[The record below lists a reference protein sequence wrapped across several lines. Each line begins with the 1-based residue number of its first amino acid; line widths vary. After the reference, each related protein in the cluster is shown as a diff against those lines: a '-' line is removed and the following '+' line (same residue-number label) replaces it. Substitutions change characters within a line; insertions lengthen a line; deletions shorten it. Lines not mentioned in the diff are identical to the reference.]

1 MTACALPRFMFTW
14 VPSGNVRLTPESMS
28 QDSDRGAGLSVAI
41 GRNRLP
47 ESSDKGGIGSPMP
60 SCRQSRRRFLASF
73 TDSPLFSIHRFILP
87 CLTLHLFRKEVRVAV
102 GLWDSSFKNAFHT
115 LSYRFAAI
123 ILVIL
128 YSRGKGKELK
138 DAEQGCIADTLT
150 MNLGINFFI
159 IQIAVLIQFQ
169 LTNFLIMRYY
179 GPSDV
184 TEYNVAQKYF
194 SMLFMV
200 WNIIITPL
208 WVATTDAFV
217 REDFIWI
224 RNALKKYLKLTLV
237 FLSLGI
243 LMFFVSPLF
252 FKLWL
257 HDTVMVSKGLSFWL
271 LVYYF
276 VQIFA
281 SVFVIVLNGCGVLKT
296 QTITSIISPFVF
308 LLVFF
313 LLKDYGVGFYSVL
326 IASIVANFNGIVIAP
341 IQCLQLFWKR
351 MN

>member
-115 LSYRFAAI
+115 LSYRFAAV

-150 MNLGINFFI
+150 HSPSFVGVF
-159 IQIAVLIQFQ
+159 VLA
-169 LTNFLIMRYY
+169 TPKN
-179 GPSDV
+179 D
-184 TEYNVAQKYF
+184 
-194 SMLFMV
+194 LFRLP
-200 WNIIITPL
+200 N
-208 WVATTDAFV
+208 
-217 REDFIWI
+217 
-224 RNALKKYLKLTLV
+224 K
-237 FLSLGI
+237 G
-243 LMFFVSPLF
+243 LF
-252 FKLWL
+252 FAFSNK
-257 HDTVMVSKGLSFWL
+257 SKE
-271 LVYYF
+271 
-276 VQIFA
+276 
-281 SVFVIVLNGCGVLKT
+281 
-296 QTITSIISPFVF
+296 
-308 LLVFF
+308 
-313 LLKDYGVGFYSVL
+313 
-326 IASIVANFNGIVIAP
+326 
-341 IQCLQLFWKR
+341 
-351 MN
+351 

>member
-115 LSYRFAAI
+115 LSYRFAAV

-128 YSRGKGKELK
+128 YSCGKGKELK

-150 MNLGINFFI
+150 VGWLFYCFSDCRRACFGLSMASIDPTKLRIYFGLSSLPLG
-159 IQIAVLIQFQ
+159 
-169 LTNFLIMRYY
+169 
-179 GPSDV
+179 
-184 TEYNVAQKYF
+184 
-194 SMLFMV
+194 
-200 WNIIITPL
+200 
-208 WVATTDAFV
+208 
-217 REDFIWI
+217 
-224 RNALKKYLKLTLV
+224 
-237 FLSLGI
+237 FLSWNRAGGGT
-243 LMFFVSPLF
+243 
-252 FKLWL
+252 
-257 HDTVMVSKGLSFWL
+257 H
-271 LVYYF
+271 
-276 VQIFA
+276 
-281 SVFVIVLNGCGVLKT
+281 
-296 QTITSIISPFVF
+296 
-308 LLVFF
+308 
-313 LLKDYGVGFYSVL
+313 L
-326 IASIVANFNGIVIAP
+326 I
-341 IQCLQLFWKR
+341 C
-351 MN
+351 

>member
-115 LSYRFAAI
+115 LSYRFAAV

-150 MNLGINFFI
+150 PAKRSRIHLLQQKPAAGETPALGHGRLHAISETSGKRDLRDTLFQYWQEGMRNTLQDPVRHTERNIVEINKISQETEHRWFRARKLLI
-159 IQIAVLIQFQ
+159 I
-169 LTNFLIMRYY
+169 
-179 GPSDV
+179 
-184 TEYNVAQKYF
+184 
-194 SMLFMV
+194 
-200 WNIIITPL
+200 
-208 WVATTDAFV
+208 
-217 REDFIWI
+217 
-224 RNALKKYLKLTLV
+224 
-237 FLSLGI
+237 
-243 LMFFVSPLF
+243 
-252 FKLWL
+252 
-257 HDTVMVSKGLSFWL
+257 
-271 LVYYF
+271 
-276 VQIFA
+276 
-281 SVFVIVLNGCGVLKT
+281 
-296 QTITSIISPFVF
+296 SIIFD
-308 LLVFF
+308 
-313 LLKDYGVGFYSVL
+313 K
-326 IASIVANFNGIVIAP
+326 N
-341 IQCLQLFWKR
+341 R
-351 MN
+351 

>member
-47 ESSDKGGIGSPMP
+47 ESSDKGDIGPPMP

-115 LSYRFAAI
+115 LSYRFAAV

-150 MNLGINFFI
+150 FPKR
-159 IQIAVLIQFQ
+159 AAAQFV
-169 LTNFLIMRYY
+169 
-179 GPSDV
+179 G
-184 TEYNVAQKYF
+184 K
-194 SMLFMV
+194 
-200 WNIIITPL
+200 
-208 WVATTDAFV
+208 
-217 REDFIWI
+217 
-224 RNALKKYLKLTLV
+224 
-237 FLSLGI
+237 SL
-243 LMFFVSPLF
+243 
-252 FKLWL
+252 
-257 HDTVMVSKGLSFWL
+257 
-271 LVYYF
+271 
-276 VQIFA
+276 
-281 SVFVIVLNGCGVLKT
+281 C
-296 QTITSIISPFVF
+296 F
-308 LLVFF
+308 LL
-313 LLKDYGVGFYSVL
+313 LR
-326 IASIVANFNGIVIAP
+326 IAP
-341 IQCLQLFWKR
+341 VGP
-351 MN
+351 

>member
-115 LSYRFAAI
+115 LSYRFAAV

-150 MNLGINFFI
+150 CHQDACDRKTEHVRSLFPLNVNPHQKNGACPFTSL
-159 IQIAVLIQFQ
+159 L
-169 LTNFLIMRYY
+169 FLRYCMWK
-179 GPSDV
+179 
-184 TEYNVAQKYF
+184 NQH
-194 SMLFMV
+194 
-200 WNIIITPL
+200 
-208 WVATTDAFV
+208 TTRDHG
-217 REDFIWI
+217 RKD
-224 RNALKKYLKLTLV
+224 
-237 FLSLGI
+237 
-243 LMFFVSPLF
+243 
-252 FKLWL
+252 
-257 HDTVMVSKGLSFWL
+257 KGHE
-271 LVYYF
+271 
-276 VQIFA
+276 
-281 SVFVIVLNGCGVLKT
+281 
-296 QTITSIISPFVF
+296 P
-308 LLVFF
+308 
-313 LLKDYGVGFYSVL
+313 D
-326 IASIVANFNGIVIAP
+326 
-341 IQCLQLFWKR
+341 
-351 MN
+351 

>member
-115 LSYRFAAI
+115 LSYRFAAV

-150 MNLGINFFI
+150 SRVGGNAPFSPDSRSCGPILLRFRCEPIHAVCTSGDKTELLGCSG
-159 IQIAVLIQFQ
+159 LG
-169 LTNFLIMRYY
+169 R
-179 GPSDV
+179 
-184 TEYNVAQKYF
+184 
-194 SMLFMV
+194 
-200 WNIIITPL
+200 L
-208 WVATTDAFV
+208 WRHPRV
-217 REDFIWI
+217 
-224 RNALKKYLKLTLV
+224 
-237 FLSLGI
+237 
-243 LMFFVSPLF
+243 
-252 FKLWL
+252 
-257 HDTVMVSKGLSFWL
+257 
-271 LVYYF
+271 
-276 VQIFA
+276 
-281 SVFVIVLNGCGVLKT
+281 
-296 QTITSIISPFVF
+296 
-308 LLVFF
+308 
-313 LLKDYGVGFYSVL
+313 
-326 IASIVANFNGIVIAP
+326 
-341 IQCLQLFWKR
+341 
-351 MN
+351 

>member
-47 ESSDKGGIGSPMP
+47 ESSDKGDIGSPMP

-115 LSYRFAAI
+115 LSYRFAAV

-150 MNLGINFFI
+150 VVDNSR
-159 IQIAVLIQFQ
+159 V
-169 LTNFLIMRYY
+169 
-179 GPSDV
+179 P
-184 TEYNVAQKYF
+184 
-194 SMLFMV
+194 
-200 WNIIITPL
+200 
-208 WVATTDAFV
+208 
-217 REDFIWI
+217 
-224 RNALKKYLKLTLV
+224 
-237 FLSLGI
+237 
-243 LMFFVSPLF
+243 
-252 FKLWL
+252 
-257 HDTVMVSKGLSFWL
+257 
-271 LVYYF
+271 
-276 VQIFA
+276 
-281 SVFVIVLNGCGVLKT
+281 T
-296 QTITSIISPFVF
+296 QSGE
-308 LLVFF
+308 LAVFF
-313 LLKDYGVGFYSVL
+313 LLYSNLAGVDSYMFH
-326 IASIVANFNGIVIAP
+326 P
-341 IQCLQLFWKR
+341 HP
-351 MN
+351 

>member
-150 MNLGINFFI
+150 FF
-159 IQIAVLIQFQ
+159 LFF
-169 LTNFLIMRYY
+169 LTPQMQ
-179 GPSDV
+179 S
-184 TEYNVAQKYF
+184 
-194 SMLFMV
+194 
-200 WNIIITPL
+200 
-208 WVATTDAFV
+208 
-217 REDFIWI
+217 
-224 RNALKKYLKLTLV
+224 LTLKRYV
-237 FLSLGI
+237 FWEIQLAFPCFLSEKRAKENSLFVNKSKYTCNQETTLG
-243 LMFFVSPLF
+243 L
-252 FKLWL
+252 
-257 HDTVMVSKGLSFWL
+257 TAGN
-271 LVYYF
+271 
-276 VQIFA
+276 FA
-281 SVFVIVLNGCGVLKT
+281 I
-296 QTITSIISPFVF
+296 TIH
-308 LLVFF
+308 
-313 LLKDYGVGFYSVL
+313 
-326 IASIVANFNGIVIAP
+326 
-341 IQCLQLFWKR
+341 
-351 MN
+351 

>member
-115 LSYRFAAI
+115 LSYRFAAV

-128 YSRGKGKELK
+128 YSCGKGKELK

-150 MNLGINFFI
+150 KKQGKASWIPQN
-159 IQIAVLIQFQ
+159 
-169 LTNFLIMRYY
+169 TH
-179 GPSDV
+179 
-184 TEYNVAQKYF
+184 
-194 SMLFMV
+194 LFR
-200 WNIIITPL
+200 
-208 WVATTDAFV
+208 V
-217 REDFIWI
+217 RDCI
-224 RNALKKYLKLTLV
+224 
-237 FLSLGI
+237 
-243 LMFFVSPLF
+243 
-252 FKLWL
+252 
-257 HDTVMVSKGLSFWL
+257 
-271 LVYYF
+271 
-276 VQIFA
+276 
-281 SVFVIVLNGCGVLKT
+281 CGVK
-296 QTITSIISPFVF
+296 
-308 LLVFF
+308 
-313 LLKDYGVGFYSVL
+313 KNREKRVGFPQMRTILGSET
-326 IASIVANFNGIVIAP
+326 ASAGAKNRVSAVAIAP
-341 IQCLQLFWKR
+341 FAHGEKGFHEMERLRGPLR
-351 MN
+351 

>member
-115 LSYRFAAI
+115 LSYRFAAV

-128 YSRGKGKELK
+128 YSCGKGKELK

-150 MNLGINFFI
+150 ALGVQRAIWGRNEALMSHASSWLSDIVWELLSSIFPHFI
-159 IQIAVLIQFQ
+159 A
-169 LTNFLIMRYY
+169 FL
-179 GPSDV
+179 
-184 TEYNVAQKYF
+184 
-194 SMLFMV
+194 
-200 WNIIITPL
+200 
-208 WVATTDAFV
+208 
-217 REDFIWI
+217 
-224 RNALKKYLKLTLV
+224 
-237 FLSLGI
+237 
-243 LMFFVSPLF
+243 
-252 FKLWL
+252 
-257 HDTVMVSKGLSFWL
+257 HSF
-271 LVYYF
+271 
-276 VQIFA
+276 
-281 SVFVIVLNGCGVLKT
+281 
-296 QTITSIISPFVF
+296 
-308 LLVFF
+308 
-313 LLKDYGVGFYSVL
+313 
-326 IASIVANFNGIVIAP
+326 
-341 IQCLQLFWKR
+341 LFWVKPKR
-351 MN
+351 RR

>member
-115 LSYRFAAI
+115 LSYRFAAV

-150 MNLGINFFI
+150 SLG
-159 IQIAVLIQFQ
+159 QIALPYCRLYTIKRC
-169 LTNFLIMRYY
+169 I
-179 GPSDV
+179 
-184 TEYNVAQKYF
+184 
-194 SMLFMV
+194 
-200 WNIIITPL
+200 
-208 WVATTDAFV
+208 FV
-217 REDFIWI
+217 
-224 RNALKKYLKLTLV
+224 
-237 FLSLGI
+237 
-243 LMFFVSPLF
+243 
-252 FKLWL
+252 
-257 HDTVMVSKGLSFWL
+257 
-271 LVYYF
+271 VY
-276 VQIFA
+276 
-281 SVFVIVLNGCGVLKT
+281 
-296 QTITSIISPFVF
+296 
-308 LLVFF
+308 
-313 LLKDYGVGFYSVL
+313 
-326 IASIVANFNGIVIAP
+326 
-341 IQCLQLFWKR
+341 KR
-351 MN
+351 

>member
-115 LSYRFAAI
+115 LSYRFAAV

-150 MNLGINFFI
+150 KRPHKVAHFLWNLF
-159 IQIAVLIQFQ
+159 A
-169 LTNFLIMRYY
+169 
-179 GPSDV
+179 
-184 TEYNVAQKYF
+184 
-194 SMLFMV
+194 
-200 WNIIITPL
+200 
-208 WVATTDAFV
+208 
-217 REDFIWI
+217 
-224 RNALKKYLKLTLV
+224 
-237 FLSLGI
+237 
-243 LMFFVSPLF
+243 SPLF
-252 FKLWL
+252 FLRWRRVSEEISCLVVESGKCYQRMDGEELQYCCICSKSHIHREL
-257 HDTVMVSKGLSFWL
+257 H
-271 LVYYF
+271 
-276 VQIFA
+276 
-281 SVFVIVLNGCGVLKT
+281 GVVEEN
-296 QTITSIISPFVF
+296 S
-308 LLVFF
+308 
-313 LLKDYGVGFYSVL
+313 
-326 IASIVANFNGIVIAP
+326 
-341 IQCLQLFWKR
+341 
-351 MN
+351 

>member
-115 LSYRFAAI
+115 LSYRFAAV

-150 MNLGINFFI
+150 LPQNLLASLFPFSAPSSSRFAHAKHIKGPLPPFLRTSRQGLSGEGEDEKFFPLSPVI
-159 IQIAVLIQFQ
+159 YLYIV
-169 LTNFLIMRYY
+169 Y
-179 GPSDV
+179 
-184 TEYNVAQKYF
+184 
-194 SMLFMV
+194 
-200 WNIIITPL
+200 IIT
-208 WVATTDAFV
+208 
-217 REDFIWI
+217 
-224 RNALKKYLKLTLV
+224 
-237 FLSLGI
+237 
-243 LMFFVSPLF
+243 
-252 FKLWL
+252 
-257 HDTVMVSKGLSFWL
+257 
-271 LVYYF
+271 
-276 VQIFA
+276 A
-281 SVFVIVLNGCGVLKT
+281 S
-296 QTITSIISPFVF
+296 
-308 LLVFF
+308 
-313 LLKDYGVGFYSVL
+313 
-326 IASIVANFNGIVIAP
+326 
-341 IQCLQLFWKR
+341 
-351 MN
+351 

>member
-115 LSYRFAAI
+115 LSYRFAAV

-128 YSRGKGKELK
+128 YSCGKGKELK

-150 MNLGINFFI
+150 VTLRKINFGHFRAQRIVYINNILFI
-159 IQIAVLIQFQ
+159 Y
-169 LTNFLIMRYY
+169 T
-179 GPSDV
+179 
-184 TEYNVAQKYF
+184 
-194 SMLFMV
+194 
-200 WNIIITPL
+200 
-208 WVATTDAFV
+208 
-217 REDFIWI
+217 
-224 RNALKKYLKLTLV
+224 
-237 FLSLGI
+237 I
-243 LMFFVSPLF
+243 L
-252 FKLWL
+252 
-257 HDTVMVSKGLSFWL
+257 
-271 LVYYF
+271 
-276 VQIFA
+276 
-281 SVFVIVLNGCGVLKT
+281 
-296 QTITSIISPFVF
+296 
-308 LLVFF
+308 
-313 LLKDYGVGFYSVL
+313 
-326 IASIVANFNGIVIAP
+326 
-341 IQCLQLFWKR
+341 
-351 MN
+351 

>member
-115 LSYRFAAI
+115 LSYRFAAV

-150 MNLGINFFI
+150 FVYTFAPICAYLCRFCAQCLPITGKITTFAAVLLGYIT
-159 IQIAVLIQFQ
+159 QVVSRIAVW
-169 LTNFLIMRYY
+169 
-179 GPSDV
+179 
-184 TEYNVAQKYF
+184 
-194 SMLFMV
+194 
-200 WNIIITPL
+200 WNT
-208 WVATTDAFV
+208 
-217 REDFIWI
+217 
-224 RNALKKYLKLTLV
+224 
-237 FLSLGI
+237 
-243 LMFFVSPLF
+243 
-252 FKLWL
+252 
-257 HDTVMVSKGLSFWL
+257 
-271 LVYYF
+271 
-276 VQIFA
+276 
-281 SVFVIVLNGCGVLKT
+281 
-296 QTITSIISPFVF
+296 
-308 LLVFF
+308 
-313 LLKDYGVGFYSVL
+313 
-326 IASIVANFNGIVIAP
+326 
-341 IQCLQLFWKR
+341 KR
-351 MN
+351 

>member
-47 ESSDKGGIGSPMP
+47 ESSDKGDIGSPMP

-115 LSYRFAAI
+115 LSYRFAAV

-150 MNLGINFFI
+150 TKLRIFFGISSLFPSFFDRRG
-159 IQIAVLIQFQ
+159 QGRVFCVC
-169 LTNFLIMRYY
+169 FMKVRF
-179 GPSDV
+179 
-184 TEYNVAQKYF
+184 VARGGRK
-194 SMLFMV
+194 
-200 WNIIITPL
+200 
-208 WVATTDAFV
+208 
-217 REDFIWI
+217 E
-224 RNALKKYLKLTLV
+224 
-237 FLSLGI
+237 
-243 LMFFVSPLF
+243 
-252 FKLWL
+252 
-257 HDTVMVSKGLSFWL
+257 
-271 LVYYF
+271 
-276 VQIFA
+276 
-281 SVFVIVLNGCGVLKT
+281 
-296 QTITSIISPFVF
+296 
-308 LLVFF
+308 
-313 LLKDYGVGFYSVL
+313 VGFEE
-326 IASIVANFNGIVIAP
+326 F
-341 IQCLQLFWKR
+341 CCCK
-351 MN
+351 

>member
-28 QDSDRGAGLSVAI
+28 QESDRGAGLSVAI

-115 LSYRFAAI
+115 LSYRFAAV

-150 MNLGINFFI
+150 VSDPKKVRILGNP
-159 IQIAVLIQFQ
+159 
-169 LTNFLIMRYY
+169 TR
-179 GPSDV
+179 
-184 TEYNVAQKYF
+184 F
-194 SMLFMV
+194 S
-200 WNIIITPL
+200 
-208 WVATTDAFV
+208 
-217 REDFIWI
+217 
-224 RNALKKYLKLTLV
+224 
-237 FLSLGI
+237 
-243 LMFFVSPLF
+243 LF
-252 FKLWL
+252 FERK
-257 HDTVMVSKGLSFWL
+257 KGRRRADCSLTKVNARAIRRQRW
-271 LVYYF
+271 
-276 VQIFA
+276 
-281 SVFVIVLNGCGVLKT
+281 G
-296 QTITSIISPFVF
+296 
-308 LLVFF
+308 
-313 LLKDYGVGFYSVL
+313 
-326 IASIVANFNGIVIAP
+326 
-341 IQCLQLFWKR
+341 LQQAILR
-351 MN
+351 LQRIE

>member
-115 LSYRFAAI
+115 LSYRIAAI

-150 MNLGINFFI
+150 EKAGWIPQNAYLFRVRDCVCGGKKQGLGS
-159 IQIAVLIQFQ
+159 
-169 LTNFLIMRYY
+169 RYR
-179 GPSDV
+179 
-184 TEYNVAQKYF
+184 
-194 SMLFMV
+194 
-200 WNIIITPL
+200 PL
-208 WVATTDAFV
+208 CAW
-217 REDFIWI
+217 RE
-224 RNALKKYLKLTLV
+224 R
-237 FLSLGI
+237 
-243 LMFFVSPLF
+243 VS
-252 FKLWL
+252 
-257 HDTVMVSKGLSFWL
+257 
-271 LVYYF
+271 
-276 VQIFA
+276 
-281 SVFVIVLNGCGVLKT
+281 
-296 QTITSIISPFVF
+296 
-308 LLVFF
+308 
-313 LLKDYGVGFYSVL
+313 
-326 IASIVANFNGIVIAP
+326 
-341 IQCLQLFWKR
+341 
-351 MN
+351 

>member
-14 VPSGNVRLTPESMS
+14 VALGNVRLTPESMS

-115 LSYRFAAI
+115 LSYRFAAV

-150 MNLGINFFI
+150 LIPTQANRCSRYETGGKVHGKAWAGPPYDRGKG
-159 IQIAVLIQFQ
+159 QITIGASPKLPSARSLF
-169 LTNFLIMRYY
+169 TN
-179 GPSDV
+179 
-184 TEYNVAQKYF
+184 
-194 SMLFMV
+194 
-200 WNIIITPL
+200 
-208 WVATTDAFV
+208 
-217 REDFIWI
+217 
-224 RNALKKYLKLTLV
+224 
-237 FLSLGI
+237 
-243 LMFFVSPLF
+243 
-252 FKLWL
+252 
-257 HDTVMVSKGLSFWL
+257 H
-271 LVYYF
+271 
-276 VQIFA
+276 
-281 SVFVIVLNGCGVLKT
+281 LNH
-296 QTITSIISPFVF
+296 SNP
-308 LLVFF
+308 
-313 LLKDYGVGFYSVL
+313 
-326 IASIVANFNGIVIAP
+326 
-341 IQCLQLFWKR
+341 
-351 MN
+351 

>member
-115 LSYRFAAI
+115 LSYRFAAV

-150 MNLGINFFI
+150 FENPSQG
-159 IQIAVLIQFQ
+159 Q
-169 LTNFLIMRYY
+169 TNAKRHHFLVSMQVF
-179 GPSDV
+179 PHPDKASSSD
-184 TEYNVAQKYF
+184 
-194 SMLFMV
+194 
-200 WNIIITPL
+200 
-208 WVATTDAFV
+208 
-217 REDFIWI
+217 
-224 RNALKKYLKLTLV
+224 
-237 FLSLGI
+237 FLS
-243 LMFFVSPLF
+243 FRRVFYNR
-252 FKLWL
+252 
-257 HDTVMVSKGLSFWL
+257 GLL
-271 LVYYF
+271 RPHPRT
-276 VQIFA
+276 
-281 SVFVIVLNGCGVLKT
+281 C
-296 QTITSIISPFVF
+296 
-308 LLVFF
+308 
-313 LLKDYGVGFYSVL
+313 
-326 IASIVANFNGIVIAP
+326 
-341 IQCLQLFWKR
+341 
-351 MN
+351 

>member
-115 LSYRFAAI
+115 LSYRFAAV

-150 MNLGINFFI
+150 LN
-159 IQIAVLIQFQ
+159 
-169 LTNFLIMRYY
+169 
-179 GPSDV
+179 GP
-184 TEYNVAQKYF
+184 F
-194 SMLFMV
+194 G
-200 WNIIITPL
+200 
-208 WVATTDAFV
+208 
-217 REDFIWI
+217 R
-224 RNALKKYLKLTLV
+224 RNAVPCLSPFFPPFPLKHPVLPLV
-237 FLSLGI
+237 LSNITKKSVFSQTFLSKHLEGI
-243 LMFFVSPLF
+243 KKRRTFAPAFPN
-252 FKLWL
+252 KA
-257 HDTVMVSKGLSFWL
+257 HAEKGRA
-271 LVYYF
+271 
-276 VQIFA
+276 I
-281 SVFVIVLNGCGVLKT
+281 K
-296 QTITSIISPFVF
+296 ISD
-308 LLVFF
+308 L
-313 LLKDYGVGFYSVL
+313 
-326 IASIVANFNGIVIAP
+326 
-341 IQCLQLFWKR
+341 
-351 MN
+351 